1 MFVSGFTIIRN
12 AVKLD
17 YTIVQAITSILPI
30 CDEMVVAL
38 GNSDDTTRELLES
51 IGSDKLRIIDTVWDD
66 TMREGGKV
74 LAVET
79 NKALDAVSDKADWCF
94 YIQADECVHEKYLP
108 AIKEAM
114 EKYKDDKRVEGLL
127 FNYEHFYGSYD
138 YVGDYKRWYR
148 REIRIVRN
156 DKRIRSYQD
165 AQGFRIDGRKL
176 NVKLINAYIYHYGWV
191 RHPKYMQEKD
201 RTLSQYW
208 HSDEYLEKHKSA
220 EEFDYSGVDSL
231 AKFTGTHPKVMQE
244 RIDKINWTFE
254 HDISKKNLKFKYRI
268 LYWIEKK
275 FGWRIGEY
283 KNYKII

>member
-17 YTIVQAITSILPI
+17 YTIVQAINSILPV

-38 GNSDDTTRELLES
+38 GNSDDATRELLES
-51 IGSDKLRIIDTVWDD
+51 IGSDKIRIIDTVWDD

-94 YIQADECVHEKYLP
+94 YIQADECVHEQYLP
-108 AIKEAM
+108 AIKAAM
-114 EKYKDDKRVEGLL
+114 EQYKDDKRVEGLL
-127 FNYEHFYGSYD
+127 FNYRHFYGSYD

-156 DKRIRSYQD
+156 DKRIRSYKD
-165 AQGFRIDGRKL
+165 AQGFRIDDRKL
-176 NVKLINAYIYHYGWV
+176 NVKLIDAYIYHYGWV
-191 RHPKYMQEKD
+191 RHPKFMQEKD

-208 HSDEYLEKHKSA
+208 HSDEWLDKHKNKD
-220 EEFDYSGVDSL
+220 EFDYSGVDSL

-244 RIDKINWTFE
+244 RIDEINWTFE
-254 HDISKKNLKFKYRI
+254 HDISIKNLKFKYRV